1 MMPGGKKVRNKKI
14 KRARQHQVGT
24 DTNKHEKKGKR
35 KTLHSPEAARER
47 KETRTLIS
55 RPQNH
60 YGDPARKI
68 SRPHGAQTV
77 ETWSNSSCL
86 TKIRT

>member
-35 KTLHSPEAARER
+35 KTLHSPEDVRGR

-55 RPQNH
+55 RPQKSLWGPGEKNLSS
-60 YGDPARKI
+60 AR
-68 SRPHGAQTV
+68 RPNGRNV
-77 ETWSNSSCL
+77 E
-86 TKIRT
+86 